1 MNFHLLVSISA
12 DQQKGGLCVYVC
24 VCAFVS
30 ELESMFSIVFVC
42 VCLCVRWTG
51 IHSSLP
57 HLAQSLSITLLLI
70 DNNLTVNTPL
80 QQPLRT
86 MNSTSPF
93 HDSDCNDSIWMMK
106 DKGIGLCVILP
117 IGLVC
122 AILCGVYI
130 ILLLFRN

>member
-1 MNFHLLVSISA
+1 M
-12 DQQKGGLCVYVC
+12 CVCVC

-42 VCLCVRWTG
+42 VCLCVCWTG

-57 HLAQSLSITLLLI
+57 HLAQSLSISLQLI

-93 HDSDCNDSIWMMK
+93 HDSDCNYSIWMMT
-106 DKGIGLCVILP
+106 DKGIGLCVI
-117 IGLVC
+117 
-122 AILCGVYI
+122 
-130 ILLLFRN
+130 